1 MADECFSFHDGSQTS
16 ALSCDEAELQTSAQE
31 LAEREPLGHGTKTK
45 RRCRTVRRN
54 PDAQQDHSEIKVG
67 DRTKFQNQEKQENQD
82 LRTVAEVP
90 SPPEESQGEENAV
103 SSGKRRIANE
113 DSKGPSEGKKPLYTD
128 GFCKPGKSKRTIS
141 TTPNFKKLHEARF
154 EGMESIYQY
163 IERKKEKF

>member
-1 MADECFSFHDGSQTS
+1 MKAHLKHEAKKETENQDVADECFSFHDGSQTS

-45 RRCRTVRRN
+45 RRCRTVHRN
-54 PDAQQDHSEIKVG
+54 PDAQQDHSAIKVG

-103 SSGKRRIANE
+103 SSGKRIGMPNKCKQNE
-113 DSKGPSEGKKPLYTD
+113 TL
-128 GFCKPGKSKRTIS
+128 
-141 TTPNFKKLHEARF
+141 RF
-154 EGMESIYQY
+154 
-163 IERKKEKF
+163 